1 MTTADDGGPWHRGR
15 MPQHPSPPSL
25 HSATVD
31 RLVLVVGPE
40 EVLSERAL
48 EQITRERRAAEPDL
62 DLIELDGPTLEV
74 GRFLELAGPTLFG
87 TPRLVLISGVPP
99 TGAAADAFVAYLQ
112 DPADDVVVVVTHD
125 GSAKGKKVLDAL
137 RRTKPRE
144 IACARLT
151 RREDRVD
158 FLRSEAAA
166 VGGRITPGAASALLD
181 AIGSDLREA
190 ASATRQLV
198 SDAGGQVDEVVVRR
212 YHLGRAEAKGWTIA
226 DRAIEGHEAAALE
239 ELRWALSTGTEPV
252 LVIGALAAG
261 LRNVARVGGR
271 SGRPEA
277 AVATE
282 LGMPPWKVRTIRR
295 QLGGWS
301 PEGIELA
308 IRAVAT
314 ADGDVKGVTA
324 HPAYA
329 LERTLR
335 AICAARGR

>member
-1 MTTADDGGPWHRGR
+1 MPSSTTI
-15 MPQHPSPPSL
+15 
-25 HSATVD
+25 D

-40 EVLSERAL
+40 EVLSERAI
-48 EQITRERRAAEPDL
+48 ERITRDTRAADPDTEI
-62 DLIELDGPTLEV
+62 IELDGPTLEV

-87 TPRLVLISGVPP
+87 TPRLVLITGVPP
-99 TGAAADAFVAYLQ
+99 TGPGADAFVAYLQ

-125 GSAKGKKVLDAL
+125 GGAKGKKVLDAL

-144 IACARLT
+144 VSCARLT
-151 RREDRVD
+151 RHEDRVE

-166 VGGRITPGAASALLD
+166 VGGQITHGAAGALLD
-181 AIGSDLREA
+181 AIGSDLRES

-198 SDAGGQVDEVVVRR
+198 SDAGGHVDEVVVRR
-212 YHLGRAEAKGWTIA
+212 YHLGRADAKGWTIA
-226 DRAIEGHEAAALE
+226 DRAIEGREAAALE

-277 AVATE
+277 AIASE

-295 QLGGWS
+295 QLSGWS
-301 PEGIELA
+301 PEGIVGALC
-308 IRAVAT
+308 AVAA
-314 ADGDVKGVTA
+314 ADADVKGVSA

-329 LERTLR
+329 LERVLR
-335 AICAARGR
+335 AICAARDR

>member
-1 MTTADDGGPWHRGR
+1 M
-15 MPQHPSPPSL
+15 PPS
-25 HSATVD
+25 ATID

-40 EVLSERAL
+40 EVLSERAI
-48 EQITRERRAAEPDL
+48 ERITRDTRAADPDTEI
-62 DLIELDGPTLEV
+62 IELDGPTLEV

-87 TPRLVLISGVPP
+87 TPRLVLITGVPP
-99 TGAAADAFVAYLQ
+99 TGPGADAFVAYLQ

-125 GSAKGKKVLDAL
+125 GGAKGKKVLDAL

-144 IACARLT
+144 VSCARLT
-151 RREDRVD
+151 RREDRVE

-166 VGGRITPGAASALLD
+166 VGGQITHGAAGALLH
-181 AIGSDLREA
+181 AIGSDLRES

-198 SDAGGQVDEVVVRR
+198 SDAGGQVDEVIVRR
-212 YHLGRAEAKGWTIA
+212 YHLGRADAKGWTIA
-226 DRAIEGHEAAALE
+226 DRAIEGREAAALE

-261 LRNVARVGGR
+261 LRNAARVGGR

-277 AVATE
+277 AVASE

-295 QLGGWS
+295 QLSGWS
-301 PEGIELA
+301 PHGIEGALC
-308 IRAVAT
+308 AVAA
-314 ADGDVKGVTA
+314 ADADVKGVSA

-329 LERTLR
+329 LERALR
-335 AICAARGR
+335 AICAARDR

>member
-1 MTTADDGGPWHRGR
+1 MTAARGMVGT
-15 MPQHPSPPSL
+15 MPSTTEV
-25 HSATVD
+25 A

-40 EVLSERAL
+40 EVLVERAI
-48 EQITRERRAAEPDL
+48 ERITRDTRAADPDTEIL
-62 DLIELDGPTLEV
+62 ELDGPTLEV

-87 TPRLVLISGVPP
+87 APRLVLITGLPP
-99 TGAAADAFVAYLQ
+99 TGAEADVFVAYLQ
-112 DPADDVVVVVTHD
+112 DPADDVVVVVSHD
-125 GSAKGKKVLDAL
+125 GGAKGKKVLDAL
-137 RRTKPRE
+137 RRTKPLE
-144 IACARLT
+144 ISCARLT
-151 RREDRVD
+151 KRDDRID

-166 VGGRITPGAASALLD
+166 VGGQITPGAANALLE

-198 SDAGGQVDEVVVRR
+198 SDAGGRVDEAVVRR

-226 DRAIEGHEAAALE
+226 DRAIEGREAAALE

-277 AVATE
+277 SIAAE
-282 LGMPPWKVRTIRR
+282 LGMPPWKVRTIRK
-295 QLGGWS
+295 QLSGWT
-301 PEGIELA
+301 PTGIEHAL
-308 IRAVAT
+308 RAVAT

-329 LERTLR
+329 LERAIRT
-335 AICAARGR
+335 ICASRGG